1 MVLWDA
7 RLTMADELLFKPTSR
22 NDRLLPF
29 FITALDVRGHAL
41 RLDQV
46 LNEVLLAHQY
56 PPLVAHLLAE
66 ALTLTALVGAILR
79 DGGAQVTLQARS
91 NGPVSLLVTDFL
103 VPGQIRGYAAYDE
116 SKVAALSGQPRL
128 ETLCG
133 QGYLAL
139 TIDQPTTDHERYQ
152 GIVPLEGVDLA
163 EAAQNYFETSEQI
176 PTLCKLAARF
186 DPLRAR
192 WYAGGLLLQHLPKS
206 EEGGPRL
213 FASEAHPHWQHA
225 RALAATT
232 QADELT
238 DPSLPLEDLLWRLF
252 HDEAPT
258 VVDAIPLHKGCRC
271 SIDRIQGVLRQFS
284 FEELIDM
291 REPDGSFRINCAFCS
306 KDWVIEAPKG

>member
-1 MVLWDA
+1 MTEEVL
-7 RLTMADELLFKPTSR
+7 LTPAGH

-29 FITALDVRGHAL
+29 FIAALDVRGHVV

-46 LNEVLLAHQY
+46 LNEVLQAHQY

-66 ALTLTALVGAILR
+66 ALTLTALLGAVLR
-79 DGGAQVTLQARS
+79 DDGAQLTVQARS
-91 NGPVSLLVTDFL
+91 DGPVSLLVTDFR
-103 VPGQIRGYAAYDE
+103 VPGQIRGYAAFDAD
-116 SKVAALSGQPRL
+116 KVAALNGQPRL

-139 TIDQPTTDHERYQ
+139 TIDQPTTEQERYQ

-186 DPLRAR
+186 DPLRGR
-192 WYAGGLLLQHLPKS
+192 WYAGGLLLQHLSKR

-213 FASEAHPHWQHA
+213 FASEAHPQWQHVHT
-225 RALAATT
+225 LAATT

-238 DPSLPLEDLLWRLF
+238 DPSLALEDLLWRLF
-252 HDEAPT
+252 HDDAPT
-258 VVDAIPLHKGCRC
+258 VTAATPLGKGCRC
-271 SIDRIQGVLRQFS
+271 SIERIQGVLRQFS

-291 REPDGSFRINCAFCS
+291 REPDGSFRVNCAFCS
-306 KDWVIEAPKG
+306 KDWVIEAPQA